1 MATTKDISVEE
12 KLRLLYDLQLIDS
25 KIDEIKNTRGELP
38 LEIQDM
44 EDEIQGLQIRLEKLK
59 NAIDLQEEEIKK
71 REFAIEKAK
80 ELIDKYTQQQKNVRN
95 NREFEALSKEI
106 EYQEL
111 EIQLAE
117 KKIKEAKNEID
128 KINKKITG
136 YSYEDNSGKEV
147 EVKGIE
153 NLMKEK
159 EENLAHK
166 REELSALMKETEKQ
180 EALLN
185 DNAVSIRKQIE
196 PRLLRAYDRLR
207 KNFKNG
213 LAVVSIER
221 GSSGGSYF
229 VIPVQQQLEIRM
241 RHKIVVDE
249 HSGRI
254 LVDADLAREEKEK
267 IQKMLDD
274 IK

>member
-1 MATTKDISVEE
+1 MSVEE

-44 EDEIQGLQIRLEKLK
+44 EDEIQGLNIRKDKLN
-59 NAIDLQEEEIKK
+59 NAIEMQREEIKK
-71 REFAIEKAK
+71 REFAIDKAK
-80 ELIDKYTQQQKNVRN
+80 ELIDRYTQQQKNVRN

-111 EIQLAE
+111 EIQLAQ
-117 KKIKEAKNEID
+117 KKIKEAKNEIE
-128 KINKKITG
+128 KLEKKIKG
-136 YSYEDNSGKEV
+136 YSYEDNGKEIL
-147 EVKGIE
+147 VKGISE
-153 NLMKEK
+153 LIQEK
-159 EENLAHK
+159 EENLSHK
-166 REELSALMKETEKQ
+166 TDELSALMKETEKQ
-180 EALLN
+180 ENLLN
-185 DNAVSIRKQIE
+185 KEASSIREQIE

-241 RHKIVVDE
+241 RQKIVIDE

-254 LVDADLAREEKEK
+254 LVDGDLAREEKEK

>member
-1 MATTKDISVEE
+1 MGKTKEFTVED

-44 EDEIQGLQIRLEKLK
+44 EDEIQGLHIRKDKIIHQIEHQ
-59 NAIDLQEEEIKK
+59 NDEISK
-71 REFAIEKAK
+71 REISIEEAKALMK
-80 ELIDKYTQQQKNVRN
+80 KYTEQQKNVRN
-95 NREFEALSKEI
+95 NREYEALSKEI

-111 EIQLAE
+111 EIQFAE
-117 KKIKEAKNEID
+117 KKIREAKKEIERLTQ
-128 KINKKITG
+128 KIEG
-136 YSYEDNSGKEV
+136 YTYEKDGKDIV
-147 EVKGIE
+147 VKGIE
-153 NLMKEK
+153 QLIAEK
-159 EENLAHK
+159 EENLKHK
-166 REELSALMKETEKQ
+166 REELAALMKETEKQ
-180 EALLN
+180 EAVLN
-185 DNAVSIRKQIE
+185 KKSQSLREKVE

-229 VIPVQQQLEIRM
+229 TIPVQQQLEIRM
-241 RHKIVVDE
+241 RNKIIIDE

-254 LVDADLAREEKEK
+254 LVDGDLAREEKEK
-267 IQKMLDD
+267 INKMLNN
-274 IK
+274 I

>member
-1 MATTKDISVEE
+1 MATTKDMSVEE

-44 EDEIQGLQIRLEKLK
+44 EDEIQGLRIRLEKMN
-59 NAIDLQEEEIKK
+59 NAIDMQKEEIKK
-71 REFAIEKAK
+71 RELSIEKSK
-80 ELIDKYTQQQKNVRN
+80 ELMERYNQQQKNVRN

-117 KKIKEAKNEID
+117 KKIREAKKEIE
-128 KINKKITG
+128 KINQKIKG
-136 YSYEDNSGKEV
+136 YSYEDDGKTV
-147 EVKGIE
+147 TVKGIE
-153 NLMKEK
+153 DIIKEK
-159 EENLAHK
+159 EANLAHK

-180 EALLN
+180 ENMLN
-185 DNAVSIRKQIE
+185 KNATDIREKIE

-207 KNFKNG
+207 NNFKNG

-229 VIPVQQQLEIRM
+229 VIPVQQQLEIRT
-241 RHKIVVDE
+241 RQKIVIDE

-254 LVDADLAREEKEK
+254 LVDGDLAREEKEK
-267 IQKMLDD
+267 VNQILAD
-274 IK
+274 I

>member
-1 MATTKDISVEE
+1 MGKKKELTVEE

-44 EDEIQGLQIRLEKLK
+44 EDEIQGLHIRKEKISK
-59 NAIDLQEEEIKK
+59 AIEEQKDEIKK
-71 REFAIEKAK
+71 RELSIEEAK
-80 ELIDKYTQQQKNVRN
+80 ELMARYTQQQKNVRN
-95 NREFEALSKEI
+95 NREYEALSKEI

-111 EIQLAE
+111 EIQFAE
-117 KKIKEAKNEID
+117 KKIKEAKFEIEKLNQ
-128 KINKKITG
+128 KIEG
-136 YSYEDNSGKEV
+136 YSYEKEGKTV
-147 EVKGIE
+147 TVKGIDEIIKEKDE
-153 NLMKEK
+153 NLK
-159 EENLAHK
+159 HK
-166 REELSALMKETEKQ
+166 RDELATLMKETEKQ
-180 EALLN
+180 EEVLN
-185 DNAVSIRKQIE
+185 KKSVEIREKIE

-229 VIPVQQQLEIRM
+229 TIPVQQQLEIRM
-241 RHKIVVDE
+241 RHKIVIDE

-254 LVDADLAREEKEK
+254 LVDGDLAKEEKEK
-267 IQKMLDD
+267 ITKILDK
-274 IK
+274 I

>member
-1 MATTKDISVEE
+1 MGKTKDFSVED

-25 KIDEIKNTRGELP
+25 KIDEIKSTRGELP

-44 EDEIQGLQIRLEKLK
+44 EDEIQGLHIRKEKIQK
-59 NAIDLQEEEIKK
+59 NIEEQNDEIKK
-71 REFAIEKAK
+71 RQNDIAEALKLMER
-80 ELIDKYTQQQKNVRN
+80 YTEQQKNVRN
-95 NREFEALSKEI
+95 NREYESLSKEI

-111 EIQLAE
+111 EIQFAE
-117 KKIKEAKNEID
+117 KKIKEAKAEIEKLD
-128 KINKKITG
+128 QKING
-136 YSYEDNSGKEV
+136 YSYEKDGEV
-147 EVKGIE
+147 VAVKGIE
-153 NLMKEK
+153 ELIKQREGD
-159 EENLAHK
+159 LLHK

-180 EALLN
+180 ENFLN
-185 DNAVSIRKQIE
+185 KEAEKIRKKIE

-229 VIPVQQQLEIRM
+229 TIPVQQQLEIRT
-241 RHKIVVDE
+241 RQRIIVDE

-254 LVDADLAREEKEK
+254 LVDGDLAREEKEK
-267 IQKMLDD
+267 INEMFDN
-274 IK
+274 I

>member
-1 MATTKDISVEE
+1 MGNTKEISVEE

-44 EDEIQGLQIRLEKLK
+44 EDEIQGLHKRKEKILK
-59 NAIDLQEEEIKK
+59 AIESEKEEVKK
-71 REFAIEKAK
+71 RELAIDGSK
-80 ELIDKYTQQQKNVRN
+80 ELISKYSSQQKNVRN

-117 KKIKEAKNEID
+117 KKIKEAKSEID
-128 KINKKITG
+128 KLNKKIKG
-136 YSYEDNSGKEV
+136 YSYEKDGQEV
-147 EVKGIE
+147 QVKGIDE
-153 NLMKEK
+153 IIKEK
-159 EENLAHK
+159 EKNLMHK
-166 REELSALMKETEKQ
+166 REELAALMKETEKQ
-180 EALLN
+180 ENILN
-185 DNAVSIRKQIE
+185 KRAAGIREKVE
-196 PRLLRAYDRLR
+196 GRLLRAYDRLR
-207 KNFKNG
+207 NNFKNG

-229 VIPVQQQLEIRM
+229 TIPVQQQLEIRM
-241 RHKIVVDE
+241 RHKIMIDE

-254 LVDADLAREEKEK
+254 LVDGDLAREEKEK
-267 IQKMLDD
+267 IQKIIDK
-274 IK
+274 I

>member
-1 MATTKDISVEE
+1 MGKTKEITVED

-25 KIDEIKNTRGELP
+25 KIDEIKSTRGELP

-44 EDEIQGLQIRLEKLK
+44 EDEIQGLHIRKEKIQNIIDQQK
-59 NAIDLQEEEIKK
+59 DEIAKRKIAIDDAKQL
-71 REFAIEKAK
+71 IER
-80 ELIDKYTQQQKNVRN
+80 YTEQQKNVRN
-95 NREFEALSKEI
+95 NREYEALSKEI

-111 EIQLAE
+111 EIEFAD
-117 KKIKEAKNEID
+117 KKIREAGIEIEKQTQKIEGYTYEKN
-128 KINKKITG
+128 
-136 YSYEDNSGKEV
+136 GKEV
-147 EVKGIE
+147 VVKGIDE
-153 NLMKEK
+153 LIKQREAD
-159 EENLAHK
+159 LQHK

-180 EALLN
+180 EKFLIKKAESL
-185 DNAVSIRKQIE
+185 RKKIE

-229 VIPVQQQLEIRM
+229 TIPVQQQLEIRT
-241 RHKIVVDE
+241 RQKIVIDE

-254 LVDADLAREEKEK
+254 LVDGDLAREEKEK
-267 IQKMLDD
+267 MNEMFESI
-274 IK
+274 